1 MEKTAEKMEIMGDG
15 DGRLRRKKR
24 PLARP
29 VENTP
34 GTWYTE
40 ILPENGGKYKT
51 AKGEGMNETTQRTV
65 PSRLDTS
72 TMPRG
77 PLNWIF
83 SRWHCCITNF
93 YSGLLTHKT
102 TFSGELWYL

>member
-1 MEKTAEKMEIMGDG
+1 
-15 DGRLRRKKR
+15 
-24 PLARP
+24 
-29 VENTP
+29 
-34 GTWYTE
+34 
-40 ILPENGGKYKT
+40 
-51 AKGEGMNETTQRTV
+51 MNETTQKTV

-93 YSGLLTHKT
+93 YSGLLTHKM